1 MIFKYILTTALN
13 GLRAHKARSILTI
26 LGIVIG
32 ITAIIM
38 VMALGRGAQ
47 DLILGQIQG
56 LGAET
61 IVIRPGR
68 KPSGPTDIAQT
79 LFADSIKQREVD
91 ALKRKE
97 NVPDYVSSAP
107 IVMVSEA
114 VTYGAEA
121 EHPTIFGWSAE
132 FMASMAKVKVASG
145 QLFNEAD
152 IKQGAALA

>member
-1 MIFKYILTTALN
+1 MSSFFYT
-13 GLRAHKARSILTI
+13 ARSASRAVGANRVRSGLTV

-32 ITAIIM
+32 VTSIILI
-38 VMALGRGAQ
+38 VSIGEGAQ
-47 DLILGQIQG
+47 SLILGQIQG

-68 KPSGPTDIAQT
+68 KPSGPTDMAQT

-107 IVMVSEA
+107 LLMVSDS
-114 VTYGAEA
+114 VTYGSNI
-121 EHPTIFGWSAE
+121 EHPTIYGWRSEERRVGKECRSRWAP
-132 FMASMAKVKVASG
+132 
-145 QLFNEAD
+145 
-152 IKQGAALA
+152 